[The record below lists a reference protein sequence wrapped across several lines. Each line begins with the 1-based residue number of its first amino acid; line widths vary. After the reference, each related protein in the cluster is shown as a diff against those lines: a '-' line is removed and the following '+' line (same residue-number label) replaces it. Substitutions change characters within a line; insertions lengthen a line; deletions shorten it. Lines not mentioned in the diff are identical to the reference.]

1 MGEMSIDVLMKI
13 VLGQEVEETI
23 YGTALL
29 EFLKFPLVLPLVHV
43 NENYIGT
50 LAVLAYILF
59 IFVAVASIGLMVWTF
74 LRRNTRV
81 IKASQPFFLQMIIA
95 GVLVLATAM
104 IPLTFDSE
112 NRSQRQLDAS
122 CMVTPW
128 LAVIGYTT
136 IVRM

>member
-29 EFLKFPLVLPLVHV
+29 EFLKFPLVLPLVQV

-59 IFVAVASIGLMVWTF
+59 ILVAIASIGLMIWTF

-122 CMVTPW
+122 CMATPW